1 MTWRARAAL
10 ARLLTAAVPPVTV
23 LATAVTGLV
32 VQPAPAALAAA
43 PAQSLCPGADTAL
56 FGPNVCF
63 FSTNMSQRAIQANL
77 NAIADQQVPDQFGAQ
92 RYAVF
97 FEPGTYGSAADPLV
111 FQVGYYTEVAGL
123 GAIPDSTV
131 INGVADVFNQCFGAP
146 NWSGGGTN
154 CVGSDNFWRSLYN
167 LTLNPTTGRT
177 TPGFSPA
184 VPDTHDYSTLNGAE
198 AYNPGCNDGNE
209 FWATS
214 QAAPMRRVII
224 KGLVTLED
232 YCGDGDFTS
241 GGFIADSELN
251 GGTLNGSQQQFLVR
265 NSTID
270 RAKANGVWN
279 QVFLGD
285 NGNAVPAQSF
295 GALSLEN
302 NGPEPYTTLATTPV
316 SEEEPFLYKDDH
328 GGYDVALS
336 ALEHST
342 MGPSSGPWG

>member
-146 NWSGGGTN
+146 NSKRRRHELRGVGQLLAFPVQPDAQPDDGEDNTGLLASGTRYPRLQHAQ
-154 CVGSDNFWRSLYN
+154 WR
-167 LTLNPTTGRT
+167 R
-177 TPGFSPA
+177 
-184 VPDTHDYSTLNGAE
+184 
-198 AYNPGCNDGNE
+198 
-209 FWATS
+209 
-214 QAAPMRRVII
+214 
-224 KGLVTLED
+224 GLQPRL
-232 YCGDGDFTS
+232 
-241 GGFIADSELN
+241 
-251 GGTLNGSQQQFLVR
+251 
-265 NSTID
+265 
-270 RAKANGVWN
+270 
-279 QVFLGD
+279 
-285 NGNAVPAQSF
+285 
-295 GALSLEN
+295 
-302 NGPEPYTTLATTPV
+302 
-316 SEEEPFLYKDDH
+316 
-328 GGYDVALS
+328 
-336 ALEHST
+336 
-342 MGPSSGPWG
+342 